1 MKKITKVIISKVK
14 KTADASLR
22 KDANTTTCSIIY
34 QPKAPANLK
43 KYKK

>member
-1 MKKITKVIISKVK
+1 MKNITKVLIAKVK
-14 KTADASLR
+14 KAADASLR
-22 KDANTTTCSIIY
+22 RDANTTTCSIIY